1 MPTASYPVSP
11 RWLLPSAGLLL
22 ALGLPAAGLIE
33 SRLQATL
40 FAAEAAAAVLAA
52 TPWLVLAWVR
62 LVERRPLASIGFRR
76 PAWSALGYA
85 GSAVIVNVAINAGIG
100 TLNARSGLPETES
113 ALMTYLRQGA
123 GWLLVLLATNGACLT
138 EIAFRGYALERL
150 LELTHGRVVWAAGI
164 QIVLTMW
171 LFVVSRGL
179 GHGVVWLL
187 DDVVFSA
194 FYLWRRDLW
203 VCLLAHAL
211 PNFIA
216 STLVAIGAAT

>member
-1 MPTASYPVSP
+1 
-11 RWLLPSAGLLL
+11 
-22 ALGLPAAGLIE
+22 
-33 SRLQATL
+33 
-40 FAAEAAAAVLAA
+40 
-52 TPWLVLAWVR
+52 
-62 LVERRPLASIGFRR
+62 
-76 PAWSALGYA
+76 
-85 GSAVIVNVAINAGIG
+85 
-100 TLNARSGLPETES
+100 
-113 ALMTYLRQGA
+113 MTYLRQGA